1 MTTRPTKRATAAAV
15 SKPDFAALLGSA
27 TLPEKAV
34 EICLRGDLNAELAA
48 ADEALTK
55 AQEQALNSLAG
66 GDTGALLDRIQAL
79 QAEMAENT
87 YPFRLRGL
95 PRPKFRALINAH
107 PPRRIPAE
115 DNPGETVV
123 HPGDQYT
130 GINGDTFHD
139 ALIRACLIDPADLD
153 DDGWQ
158 QLVDVLNDYQFDEL
172 SSTAWAL
179 NRSDVDPFS
188 RAASRM
194 TRAIESE

>member
-1 MTTRPTKRATAAAV
+1 MGDSTKKSFTAM
-15 SKPDFAALLGSA
+15 LGTA
-27 TLPEKAV
+27 KLPERTV

-55 AQEQALNSLAG
+55 AQERSLDSLAGG
-66 GDTGALLDRIQAL
+66 GDTGALLERIEAL

-95 PRPKFRALINAH
+95 PRPKFRAILAEH
-107 PPRRIPAE
+107 PPRRIPSE
-115 DNPGETVV
+115 DDPSELVV

-139 ALIRACLIDPADLD
+139 ALIRACLIDPPDLD

-158 QLVDVLNDYQFDEL
+158 QLVDVLNDFQFDEL
-172 SSTAWAL
+172 ASAAWAL

-188 RAASRM
+188 RAALRM
-194 TRAIESE
+194 TRSTGSE